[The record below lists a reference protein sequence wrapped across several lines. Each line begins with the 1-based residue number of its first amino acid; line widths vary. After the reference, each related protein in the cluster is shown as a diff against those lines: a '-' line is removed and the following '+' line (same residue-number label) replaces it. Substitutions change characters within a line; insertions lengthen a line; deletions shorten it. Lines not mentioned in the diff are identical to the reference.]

1 MEYQEIINL
10 LDNTQ
15 NQRSKLRTKKLV
27 ERNDDSRGMYN
38 TNSDIKFK
46 TWVLRTSLC
55 DYSDEYIIVSGII
68 TITGAGADD
77 ATKWLVERN
86 KGVMFKSCAP
96 FTDRLSE
103 IIILK

>member
-1 MEYQEIINL
+1 MTLNL
-10 LDNTQ
+10 
-15 NQRSKLRTKKLV
+15 KL
-27 ERNDDSRGMYN
+27 GY
-38 TNSDIKFK
+38 
-46 TWVLRTSLC
+46 LRTSLC